1 MQFGFDDDLIQEEKL
16 ERQVVIIKGVAG
28 TGKSTLLSHFYDE
41 IKNKEPNIW
50 VIRFD
55 LKEHFDDAAK
65 YEGKQIL
72 SVSNHHVISS
82 FRLIKTDLTDAID
95 FFLGLPNIV
104 DIKSSFVR
112 SLLRHRLEKGGR
124 IVLLLDG
131 FDEMN
136 DQACQE
142 KATRLMKAIIV
153 KKSTRLYVT
162 TRPDAADNLQL
173 QLGQLAYTLIDF
185 SAEDQVKYLTSFWA
199 DKLDAI
205 GDRENSRIQ
214 DIARFLVNRVSQD
227 LKDDEKSF
235 VGVPLH
241 CRILAEFFLPQVEN
255 DIDFTRKGTGDRT
268 RDVSYIIGKEKSY
281 LFRLYRKLMDTKREI
296 CRKEI
301 AAIQIPVEWMEVAL
315 EQVEKNQTRLAIQTI
330 VSDEK
335 EVETLWPTNPHL
347 LVWNRGQQQLF
358 DKLVFRFGLVDRVNG
373 RSEFTH
379 RTYAEYL
386 MAEYLFQGFQLGDDK
401 RDMMLDK
408 ESVPQLITHKVL
420 LKLSPQILLK
430 DEYSGV
436 RIFLDVML
444 ENN

>member
-1 MQFGFDDDLIQEEKL
+1 MG
-16 ERQVVIIKGVAG
+16 A
-28 TGKSTLLSHFYDE
+28 T
-41 IKNKEPNIW
+41 
-50 VIRFD
+50 
-55 LKEHFDDAAK
+55 
-65 YEGKQIL
+65 
-72 SVSNHHVISS
+72 
-82 FRLIKTDLTDAID
+82 D

-104 DIKSSFVR
+104 DIKSPFAR

-142 KATRLMKAIIV
+142 KAIRLMKAIIE

-162 TRPDAADNLQL
+162 TRPDAAANLQL

-199 DKLDAI
+199 NKLDAI
-205 GDRENSRIQ
+205 SDRENSRIQ
-214 DIARFLVNRVSQD
+214 DIAGLLVDRVSKD

-401 RDMMLDK
+401 RDMLLDK
-408 ESVPQLITHKVL
+408 GSVPQLITHKVL

-430 DEYSGV
+430 NEYSGV
-436 RIFLDVML
+436 RIFLDAML
-444 ENN
+444 KNN